1 MEEDCWM
8 NPKREAFTKGTSV
21 SDVEVGFIIEVS
33 KPMLFFNYASLT
45 PEQPQPTL
53 SPNVYNRWVT
63 AEIDYSTESSLHS
76 TYFHDGYDECH
87 LIVTCESHQQ
97 RHGHHCQPSES
108 QKYSEQQC
116 LFKISTHL
124 FNGMISGMSCGIN
137 DISERCRNGLKYEI
151 LTDCKKKRTDVSLLL
166 GAALESQRLG
176 HIKIESVQVMLH
188 KGTEE
193 VKSHGVS
200 DAQLIDGTLLV
211 TISIPNIE
219 NGGPFA
225 LARGGSAQRSRR
237 EIPTITQLIFSLI
250 ETDWDRLE
258 EYLPILQLHSTQLS
272 QSYEL
277 QEADGELAKVRS
289 TLKFPTRS
297 TLFPTALS
305 LQNLYRSIQ
314 DMHDGLSV
322 IKPRGVNSVYLETVL
337 PPITDSKALIQTLP
351 HDVLTGHLA
360 PYLRA
365 KSLYALRCSCKLF
378 YALLQ
383 NSIPGMKLKLYRHQC
398 RSLNWM
404 HTRESHLLP
413 ACSKEEVYDF
423 DRRATASV
431 DVVLSTR
438 NKPRTYF
445 HVNTMTGGISILKNS
460 SHGKRQTAPNVTR
473 GGLLCDDAGLGKTI
487 TVLSLILRTLGQSTH
502 SVDQKSQNSSDD
514 LFFER
519 CWNTLDREEKKRE
532 LISLHN
538 QMRKQDKYGYFD
550 HPVALEGY
558 TDVVSKP
565 ICMVDIREKIT
576 QYVYETGN
584 NDSFQKFYRDFKLM
598 FRYRIG
604 FTCFVCNLAICYLS
618 LHKSFFFYISYVQK
632 CQMFS
637 WRAQPSLF

>member
-8 NPKREAFTKGTSV
+8 NHKREAFTKGASG

-33 KPMLFFNYASLT
+33 KPMLFFNYSSLT
-45 PEQPQPTL
+45 PEQQQPTL
-53 SPNVYNRWVT
+53 SPDVYNRWVT
-63 AEIDYSTESSLHS
+63 AEIDCSTESSLNS
-76 TYFHDGYDECH
+76 NYFHDGYDECH
-87 LIVTCESHQQ
+87 LIVTCESYL
-97 RHGHHCQPSES
+97 CQPSGS
-108 QKYSEQQC
+108 QKYSEQQG
-116 LFKISTHL
+116 LLKISTHL
-124 FNGMISGMSCGIN
+124 FNGMISEMSCGIN
-137 DISERCRNGLKYEI
+137 GISERCRNGLKYEI
-151 LTDCKKKRTDVSLLL
+151 STDCKKKRTDVSLLL

-188 KGTEE
+188 KGAEE
-193 VKSHGVS
+193 VKSHGVR
-200 DAQLIDGTLLV
+200 DAELIDGTLLV
-211 TISIPNIE
+211 TVSIPNIE

-258 EYLPILQLHSTQLS
+258 EYFPILQLHSTKLS

-277 QEADGELAKVRS
+277 KEADGESAKARC
-289 TLKFPTRS
+289 TTKFPTRS
-297 TLFPTALS
+297 TLFPTTLS

-322 IKPRGVNSVYLETVL
+322 IKPNGVISVYLETL

-360 PYLRA
+360 TYLRA

-378 YALLQ
+378 YTLLQ
-383 NSIPGMKLKLYRHQC
+383 NNIPGMKLKLYGHQC

-413 ACSKEEVYDF
+413 ACSNEEVYDF
-423 DRRATASV
+423 ARRATASV

-445 HVNTMTGGISILKNS
+445 HVNTITGGISILKNS

-502 SVDQKSQNSSDD
+502 SIDQKLQNSSDD
-514 LFFER
+514 LIFDR

-538 QMRKQDKYGYFD
+538 KMRKQDKYGYFD

-565 ICMVDIREKIT
+565 ICMVDIHEKIT
-576 QYVYETGN
+576 RHVYETGN

-604 FTCFVCNLAICYLS
+604 FTCYVCNSVMCYLS
-618 LHKSFFFYISYVQK
+618 
-632 CQMFS
+632 
-637 WRAQPSLF
+637 